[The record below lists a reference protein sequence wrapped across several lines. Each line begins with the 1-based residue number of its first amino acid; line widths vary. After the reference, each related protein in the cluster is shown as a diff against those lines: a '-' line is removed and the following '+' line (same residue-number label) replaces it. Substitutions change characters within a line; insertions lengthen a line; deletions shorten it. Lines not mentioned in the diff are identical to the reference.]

1 MTTEFDIDLYW
12 IEDTK
17 TILIGMNIDS
27 ISLTEGTNHAC
38 CFPVG
43 PWMEKEQIFPDEI
56 EEIAITNKQ
65 NFKAI
70 IKQIKDHV
78 GLWDEFLKWRK
89 NKDKK
94 KLAEV
99 VSFEDKKK

>member
-1 MTTEFDIDLYW
+1 MSEIDIDLYW

-17 TILIGMNIDS
+17 TILIGMNVES
-27 ISLTEGTNHAC
+27 ISLTEDNNHAC

-43 PWMEKEQIFPDEI
+43 AWMEQERIFPDEI
-56 EEIAITNKQ
+56 EEIAITNKK

-70 IKQIKDHV
+70 LKQIKDQA
-78 GLWDEFLKWRK
+78 GLWDEFLNWRK
-89 NKDKK
+89 SKSKK

-99 VSFEDKKK
+99 VSLEDKKK